1 MAASRSL
8 VVVAEGPHIDRHHRH
23 HPLVARQAAA
33 EVRDD
38 QVVHRY
44 LQVRDHPDRDPGSA
58 RVEQVVRLLRV
69 WVHEARFPVWGRN
82 SHRRR
87 RRVRLRWIG

>member
-1 MAASRSL
+1 MAASRFL

-44 LQVRDHPDRDPGSA
+44 LQGRDHPEVDPDSA
-58 RVEQVVRLLRV
+58 RVEQVDKLQRVLR
-69 WVHEARFPVWGRN
+69 VHEARYPVWGRN
-82 SHRRR
+82 SHRM
-87 RRVRLRWIG
+87 